1 MAQTE
6 TKLEKYDEYIRKL
19 LMIRDT
25 VNKCGDEELK
35 SIVAPL
41 SALPHVHLVV
51 AEIPTSHGWKM
62 NISYPYSSSEVLD
75 RIGAEEMQRL
85 LASIYEK
92 VMLEIAEVLCNRGHL
107 VHCLPVFYHKER
119 SVAYEVIF
127 DGTKFEVHICG
138 KKLLEARELYALRTV
153 RDRVYEIYPELL
165 QETLNCKS

>member
-25 VNKCGDEELK
+25 VNRCGDEELK

-41 SALPHVHLVV
+41 SALPQLHIEVTQF
-51 AEIPTSHGWKM
+51 PTTHGWRM
-62 NISYPYSSSEVLD
+62 NIRFPYGTLEMVD
-75 RIGAEEMQRL
+75 RIGVEEL
-85 LASIYEK
+85 HKLAASVYEN
-92 VMLEIAEVLCNRGHL
+92 VVLEIAEVLCNRGHL
-107 VHCLPVFYHKER
+107 LHCLPVFYHKER

-153 RDRVYEIYPELL
+153 RDKVYEIYPELL
-165 QETLNCKS
+165 QETLNCT